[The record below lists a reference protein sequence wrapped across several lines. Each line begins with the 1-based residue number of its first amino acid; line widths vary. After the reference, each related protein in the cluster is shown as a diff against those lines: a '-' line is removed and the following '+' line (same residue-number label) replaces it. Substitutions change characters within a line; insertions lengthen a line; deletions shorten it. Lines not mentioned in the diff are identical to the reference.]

1 MCLQRLSLFH
11 QPASE
16 EGDHH
21 CNEGRTIAD
30 CHAEPLAWADCRE
43 RIIRRLSSA
52 VARSRVAAMAKL
64 ICMPV
69 TRGALNTK
77 PKYVAS
83 TTLTDAKW
91 AYTTVLSGDVAAAVG
106 QLKARPGGELQV
118 KGSGALTRWLL
129 ENDLVDEMNLL

>member
-69 TRGALNTK
+69 TK
-77 PKYVAS
+77 VAEPAGS
-83 TTLTDAKW
+83 RAADVRRETSRRVLQQPGTCTNSAIPHDA
-91 AYTTVLSGDVAAAVG
+91 TEGV
-106 QLKARPGGELQV
+106 P
-118 KGSGALTRWLL
+118 
-129 ENDLVDEMNLL
+129 